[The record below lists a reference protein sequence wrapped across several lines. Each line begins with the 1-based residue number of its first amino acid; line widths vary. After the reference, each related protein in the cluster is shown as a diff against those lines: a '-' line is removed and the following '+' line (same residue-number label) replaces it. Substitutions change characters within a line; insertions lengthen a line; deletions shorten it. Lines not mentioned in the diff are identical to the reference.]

1 MNDFIKGW
9 GSVCLGSVAAAGL
22 GAASFFAVEALVPH
36 PADAATD
43 KAFTE
48 GLDTCIAT
56 RKAVVPH
63 EEGYRDGKF
72 LAQIINV
79 VSQEGMAG
87 VSGVRIKSGFLTKRS
102 SFPGVAA
109 VYLQKR
115 GESDLAGCYITKWRP
130 VRTQAW
136 SSVHAGLTDYLTPSL
151 KAHFL
156 SIPER

>member
-1 MNDFIKGW
+1 MNDLMKGW
-9 GSVCLGSVAAAGL
+9 RRVCLGSVAGAAL
-22 GAASFFAVEALVPH
+22 SAASFFAVEALGPH

-63 EEGYRDGKF
+63 EEGYREGKF

-87 VSGVRIKSGFLTKRS
+87 VSGERIQTAFLTKRS

-109 VYLQKR
+109 VYFQER
-115 GESDLAGCYITKWRP
+115 GKADLAGCYLAKWKP
-130 VRTQAW
+130 VKTQAW

-151 KAHFL
+151 KARFL